1 MTSEELVVVLYDELV
16 KRLKKAS
23 IALEIGK
30 LDIFDES
37 ITRCS
42 DIVLYL
48 KEALNF
54 EYQIS
59 YELVNFYNFFLYELT
74 RAKSSRNPEIMA
86 GIEPLIK
93 DLREAFGEAAK
104 TL

>member
-1 MTSEELVVVLYDELV
+1 MTAEELVLVMYDELL

-23 IALEIGK
+23 IAL
-30 LDIFDES
+30 DISKFDLFDES

-48 KEALNF
+48 KDALNF

-59 YELVNFYNFFLYELT
+59 YELANFYDFFLYELT
-74 RAKSSRNPEIMA
+74 RIKSSRNKEIIA
-86 GIEPLIK
+86 EIEPLIK
-93 DLREAFGEAAK
+93 DLRDAFSEAAK
-104 TL
+104 AL